1 VLRPA
6 LEHNTLDGLADL
18 LRDSLTGLY
27 IREGF
32 MTLGERTMEAAKI
45 RESTLVLVCMRVENV
60 EALRAGYGPSAVERS
75 LREVATLLTGCF
87 RGTDIVARLGESQF
101 AALAVDA
108 VEPSAPVL
116 CQRLEKRIAMLN
128 RNTGPR
134 GPLELRMS
142 ARFWSAKET
151 ISFSQLLDIVE
162 EGCGLRLFGLPR
174 GWHQARRV
182 NTAEKR

>member
-1 VLRPA
+1 MIGTRA
-6 LEHNTLDGLADL
+6 METAK
-18 LRDSLTGLY
+18 R
-27 IREGF
+27 REN
-32 MTLGERTMEAAKI
+32 A
-45 RESTLVLVCMRVENV
+45 LVLLCMRIENL
-60 EALRAGYGPSAVERS
+60 ATLRAGYGPSAVERS

-108 VEPSAPVL
+108 VEPSAPVR

-142 ARFWSAKET
+142 ARF
-151 ISFSQLLDIVE
+151 
-162 EGCGLRLFGLPR
+162 
-174 GWHQARRV
+174 
-182 NTAEKR
+182 